1 MLEEGAVSC
10 DEIRDFALT
19 PITFG
24 VKKLPKFRQILFDV
38 RRDHVVFNASRCFAR
53 TVCRNLVLQCLAR
66 LRVFKHLHF
75 TVTAPMINGQIS
87 DDGIQPSNVWREVR
101 VTASYAGLALALDPP
116 SLSFS
121 NQI

>member
-1 MLEEGAVSC
+1 
-10 DEIRDFALT
+10 
-19 PITFG
+19 
-24 VKKLPKFRQILFDV
+24 
-38 RRDHVVFNASRCFAR
+38 ASRCFAR

-121 NQI
+121 NQIVRPRMVETELLHSPRDDAFTVVGILVKIGIDFL